1 MFLLMFNA
9 PNFYK
14 FINGDDMK
22 SIKIALT
29 SMFLILSSYASA
41 VEISSNVGLSSDYIW
56 RGMTQ
61 TNGDIAVSG
70 GFDLSTDMGFY
81 LGTWASNADA
91 VSTNTSG
98 VVTAKAS
105 MELDIYLG
113 FSGEM
118 AENMTYDVG
127 YISVIYPGNDALD
140 FEEAYVG
147 FNIYGLSILYSD
159 GQNNGPSYSEIGYS
173 VDAGPGSFGI
183 SYGEYEDTGDNT
195 LVGYDWNVGDFS
207 LGFYYFDF
215 EADAAGSMTDDDGAY
230 VSLSRSF

>member
-1 MFLLMFNA
+1 
-9 PNFYK
+9 
-14 FINGDDMK
+14 MK

-56 RGMTQ
+56 RGMSQ
-61 TNGDIAVSG
+61 TKGDLSVNG

-81 LGTWASNADA
+81 IGTWASNANY
-91 VSTNTSG
+91 TGT
-98 VVTAKAS
+98 S

-118 AENMTYDVG
+118 AENMTYNIG
-127 YISVIYPGNDALD
+127 YISVIYPGNDSLD

-159 GQNNGPSYSEIGYS
+159 GQNDGPSYSEIGYS
-173 VDAGPGSFGI
+173 VDAGPGSFNI
-183 SYGEYEDTGDNT
+183 SYGEYEDNGDNT

-215 EADAAGSMTDDDGAY
+215 EADTVNSSNVDDDGAY

>member
-1 MFLLMFNA
+1 
-9 PNFYK
+9 
-14 FINGDDMK
+14 
-22 SIKIALT
+22 
-29 SMFLILSSYASA
+29 MFLILSSYASA

-61 TNGDIAVSG
+61 TNGDISVNG

-81 LGTWASNADA
+81 IGTWASNADMVTTDA
-91 VSTNTSG
+91 NDK
-98 VVTAKAS
+98 VTAKAS

-118 AENMTYDVG
+118 AENMTYDIG

-159 GQNNGPSYSEIGYS
+159 GQNDMPSYSEIGYS
-173 VDAGPGSFGI
+173 VDAGPGSFNI

-195 LVGYDWNVGDFS
+195 LVGYDWGVGDFS
-207 LGFYYFDF
+207 LGFYYYDF
-215 EADAAGSMTDDDGAY
+215 EVNKNNSQGADDDGAY

>member
-1 MFLLMFNA
+1 
-9 PNFYK
+9 
-14 FINGDDMK
+14 MK

-56 RGMTQ
+56 RGMSQ
-61 TNGDIAVSG
+61 TKGDLSVNG

-81 LGTWASNADA
+81 IGTWASNANY
-91 VSTNTSG
+91 TGT
-98 VVTAKAS
+98 S

-127 YISVIYPGNDALD
+127 YISVIYPGNDSLD

-159 GQNNGPSYSEIGYS
+159 GQNDMPSYSEIGYS
-173 VDAGPGSFGI
+173 VDAGPGSFSI
-183 SYGEYEDTGDNT
+183 SYGEYEDNGDNS

-215 EADAAGSMTDDDGAY
+215 EADSNSANVDDDGAY

>member
-1 MFLLMFNA
+1 MFNA

-41 VEISSNVGLSSDYIW
+41 VEISGNVGLSSDYIW

-61 TNGDIAVSG
+61 TNGDIAVNG
-70 GFDLSTDMGFY
+70 GFDLSTDNGFY
-81 LGTWASNADA
+81 FGTWASNAGGKD
-91 VSTNTSG
+91 TNY
-98 VVTAKAS
+98 S
-105 MELDIYLG
+105 MELDIYIG

-127 YISVIYPGNDALD
+127 YISVIYPGQDSAD

-159 GQNNGPSYSEIGYS
+159 GQNDGPSYSEIGYS
-173 VDAGPGSFGI
+173 VDAGPGSFSI
-183 SYGEYEDTGDNT
+183 SYGEYEDTGDNS
-195 LVGYDWNVGDFS
+195 LVGYDWNIGDFS
-207 LGFYYFDF
+207 LGFYYYDF
-215 EADAAGSMTDDDGAY
+215 EADSAGSMTDDDGAY
-230 VSLSRSF
+230 VSISRSF

>member
-1 MFLLMFNA
+1 
-9 PNFYK
+9 
-14 FINGDDMK
+14 MK
-22 SIKIALT
+22 SIKIALA

-61 TNGDIAVSG
+61 TNGDLSVNG

-81 LGTWASNADA
+81 IGTWASNANY
-91 VSTNTSG
+91 TGT
-98 VVTAKAS
+98 S

-118 AENMTYDVG
+118 AENMTYNIG
-127 YISVIYPGNDALD
+127 YISVIYPGADSLD

-173 VDAGPGSFGI
+173 VDAGPGSFNV
-183 SYGEYEDTGDNT
+183 SYGEYEDNGDNT

-207 LGFYYFDF
+207 LGFYYYDF
-215 EADAAGSMTDDDGAY
+215 EADTVNSTNVDDDGAY